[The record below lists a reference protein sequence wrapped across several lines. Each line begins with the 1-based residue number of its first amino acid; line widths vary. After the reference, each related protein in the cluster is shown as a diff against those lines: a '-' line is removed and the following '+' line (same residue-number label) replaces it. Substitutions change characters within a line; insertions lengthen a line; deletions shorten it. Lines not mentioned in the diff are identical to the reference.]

1 MTREEFKQ
9 KLQEL
14 LGDRYVDGSNETELN
29 KLKDNQDGKFTR

>member
-14 LGDRYVDGSNETELN
+14 LGDRYVDGSNEKELN
-29 KLKDNQDGKFTR
+29 KLKDNQDGELTR